1 MFLSDKKNNNQK
13 KKKMAEPNV
22 ADATEIAHDVDLPIT
37 KKAMAKRQKRLWM
50 DEKQLDFG
58 VSSVDYA
65 ERIDC
70 PVPRAVSWK
79 ATFALTP
86 AACASIMG
94 SRVLKRKTYY
104 MARSRPY
111 LLQAADIQAEGPWG
125 PYRCEVCR
133 RRFRLPSF
141 VVRTCTTG
149 ASLHRAVDNRLDPVQ
164 IHVSCAFHFVDGGQ
178 GQVAEDPWAPGWRQV
193 RSNES
198 DIMRQMWWGETA
210 VEEEEAEAEAEA
222 AAPESPRGDQ
232 ESMEEEMKGEKMKVE
247 EAEELLE
254 ESGVWEDLTG
264 FICSTA

>member
-1 MFLSDKKNNNQK
+1 
-13 KKKMAEPNV
+13 MAEPNV
-22 ADATEIAHDVDLPIT
+22 ADATEIAHDIGLPTT

-50 DEKQLDFG
+50 DEKKSDFG
-58 VSSVDYA
+58 VSSADYA
-65 ERIDC
+65 QRIDC

-86 AACASIMG
+86 TACAGIMG

-111 LLQAADIQAEGPWG
+111 LLHAADIQAEGPWG

-149 ASLHRAVDNRLDPVQ
+149 ASLQRAVDERLDPVQ

-178 GQVAEDPWAPGWRQV
+178 VAEDPWALGWRQV

-198 DIMRQMWWGETA
+198 NIMRQLWWAETA
-210 VEEEEAEAEAEA
+210 VEEEEEAVEAAEA
-222 AAPESPRGDQ
+222 AAAESATADQ
-232 ESMEEEMKGEKMKVE
+232 EEKMKGEKMKVE
-247 EAEELLE
+247 EAEEAEEAVEELLE